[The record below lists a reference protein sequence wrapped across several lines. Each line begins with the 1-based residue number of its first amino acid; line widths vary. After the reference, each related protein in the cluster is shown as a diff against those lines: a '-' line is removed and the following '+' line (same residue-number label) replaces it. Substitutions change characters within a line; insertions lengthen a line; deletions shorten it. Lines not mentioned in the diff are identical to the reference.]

1 MFYDPIYF
9 IYILPGLVLAL
20 IAQIW
25 ISSAFS
31 KNSKLSTGSN
41 TTGQQAAQ
49 MIKEGENFPVD
60 IVIQGEKLS
69 DHFDPT
75 KDTVSLSKAS
85 LEDSVASVAVVAHE
99 FGHVQQKYTNSLLFN
114 IRTGLVPIVNIGSR
128 LGYILIIAGLILNI
142 LGLAQIGLIL
152 FALTTVFA
160 LVTLPIEIDASKRAF
175 KLIRKYNLISESR
188 ISEAKSVL
196 YAAATTYI
204 AALLT
209 SLLNVL
215 YYASLIR
222 RRD

>member
-1 MFYDPIYF
+1 MYF
-9 IYILPGLVLAL
+9 IYILPGFVLAL

-41 TTGQQAAQ
+41 ITGQQAAQ
-49 MIKEGENFPVD
+49 IIKEGENFSVD

-75 KDTVSLSKAS
+75 KDTVSISTAS

-99 FGHVQQKYTNSLLFN
+99 FGHVQQKFTNSLLFS

-142 LGLAQIGLIL
+142 SGLAQVGLIL

-188 ISEAKSVL
+188 IGGAKSVL
-196 YAAATTYI
+196 NAAAMTYI

>member
-1 MFYDPIYF
+1 MFYDPMYF
-9 IYILPGLVLAL
+9 IYILPGFVLAL

-41 TTGQQAAQ
+41 ITGQQAAQ
-49 MIKEGENFPVD
+49 IIKEGENFSVD

-75 KDTVSLSKAS
+75 KDTVSISTAS

-99 FGHVQQKYTNSLLFN
+99 FGHVQQKFTNSLLFS

-128 LGYILIIAGLILNI
+128 LGYILIIVGLIFNI
-142 LGLAQIGLIL
+142 LGLAEIGLIL

-160 LVTLPIEIDASKRAF
+160 LITLPIEIDASKRAF

-188 ISEAKSVL
+188 IGGAKSVL
-196 YAAATTYI
+196 NAAAMTYI

>member
-25 ISSAFS
+25 ISSAFN

-69 DHFDPT
+69 DHFDPI

-99 FGHVQQKYTNSLLFN
+99 FGHVQQKFTNSLLFN

-142 LGLAQIGLIL
+142 LGLAQVGLIL

-188 ISEAKSVL
+188 ISGAKSVL

>member
-1 MFYDPIYF
+1 MYF
-9 IYILPGLVLAL
+9 IYILPGFVLAL

-41 TTGQQAAQ
+41 ITGQQAAQ
-49 MIKEGENFPVD
+49 IIKEGENFSVD

-75 KDTVSLSKAS
+75 KDTVSISTAS

-99 FGHVQQKYTNSLLFN
+99 FGHVQQKFTNSLLFS

-142 LGLAQIGLIL
+142 LGLAQVGLIL

-188 ISEAKSVL
+188 IGGAKSVL
-196 YAAATTYI
+196 NAAAMTYI

>member
-9 IYILPGLVLAL
+9 IYILPGLVLSI

-25 ISSAFS
+25 ITTSFKKYSH
-31 KNSKLSTGSN
+31 LSTGSN
-41 TTGQQAAQ
+41 ITGQQAAQ
-49 MIKEGENFPVD
+49 IIKEGEQFPVS
-60 IVIQGEKLS
+60 IKVQGDNLS

-75 KDTVSLSKAS
+75 KDMVSISTAS

-114 IRTGLVPIVNIGSR
+114 LRTGLVPIVNIGSR

-142 LGLAQIGLIL
+142 LGLAEIGLML

-188 ISEAKSVL
+188 IGGAKSVL
-196 YAAATTYI
+196 SGAATTYI

-209 SLLNVL
+209 SLLNLL

-222 RRD
+222 KRN

>member
-1 MFYDPIYF
+1 MYF
-9 IYILPGLVLAL
+9 IYILPGFVLAL

-41 TTGQQAAQ
+41 ITGQQAAQ
-49 MIKEGENFPVD
+49 IIKEGENFSVD

-75 KDTVSLSKAS
+75 KDTVSISTAS

-99 FGHVQQKYTNSLLFN
+99 FGHVQQKFTNSLLFS

-142 LGLAQIGLIL
+142 LGLAEIGLIL

-160 LVTLPIEIDASKRAF
+160 LITLPIEIDASKRAF

-188 ISEAKSVL
+188 IGGAKSVL
-196 YAAATTYI
+196 NAAAMTYI

>member
-1 MFYDPIYF
+1 MYF
-9 IYILPGLVLAL
+9 IYILPGFVLAL

-41 TTGQQAAQ
+41 ITGQQAAQ
-49 MIKEGENFPVD
+49 IIKEGENFSVD

-75 KDTVSLSKAS
+75 KDTVSISTAS

-99 FGHVQQKYTNSLLFN
+99 FGHVQQKFTNSLLFS

-128 LGYILIIAGLILNI
+128 LGYILIIVGLIFNI
-142 LGLAQIGLIL
+142 LGLAEIGLIL

-160 LVTLPIEIDASKRAF
+160 LITLPIEIDASKRAF

-188 ISEAKSVL
+188 IGGAKSVL
-196 YAAATTYI
+196 NAAAMTYI

>member
-1 MFYDPIYF
+1 MYF
-9 IYILPGLVLAL
+9 IYILPGFVLAL

-41 TTGQQAAQ
+41 ITGQQAAQ
-49 MIKEGENFPVD
+49 IIKEGENFSVD

-75 KDTVSLSKAS
+75 KDTVSISTAS

-99 FGHVQQKYTNSLLFN
+99 FGHVQQKFTNSLLFS

-128 LGYILIIAGLILNI
+128 LGYILIIVGLIFNI
-142 LGLAQIGLIL
+142 LGLAEIGLIL

-188 ISEAKSVL
+188 IGGAKSVL
-196 YAAATTYI
+196 NAAAMTYI